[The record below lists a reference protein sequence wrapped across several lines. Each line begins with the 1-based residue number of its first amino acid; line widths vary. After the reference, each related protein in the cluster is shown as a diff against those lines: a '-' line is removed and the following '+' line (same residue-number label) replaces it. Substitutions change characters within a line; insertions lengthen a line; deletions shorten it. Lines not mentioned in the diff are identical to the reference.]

1 MRSHTWCFASPNPKI
16 KYIECRTPANW
27 IMAIKRCLILRNA
40 LRVFLWRTSSTVWG
54 QSGCFKENEKKSGKI
69 CNNATLIAYE
79 LKTFSWQPF
88 SLSVNKKT
96 CTEIERNTKEHT
108 VSKKLVIFLVS
119 AIYRYGPVDG
129 GVNLKFDWRRILVRA
144 TKMYSTKA
152 LSLVIFPNS

>member
-1 MRSHTWCFASPNPKI
+1 MH
-16 KYIECRTPANW
+16 YECSYGEPHLQFEGKVDVSKK
-27 IMAIKRCLILRNA
+27 MK
-40 LRVFLWRTSSTVWG
+40 
-54 QSGCFKENEKKSGKI
+54 KKSGKI

-108 VSKKLVIFLVS
+108 VSKKLVIFLIS

-129 GVNLKFDWRRILVRA
+129 GVNLKFD
-144 TKMYSTKA
+144 
-152 LSLVIFPNS
+152 